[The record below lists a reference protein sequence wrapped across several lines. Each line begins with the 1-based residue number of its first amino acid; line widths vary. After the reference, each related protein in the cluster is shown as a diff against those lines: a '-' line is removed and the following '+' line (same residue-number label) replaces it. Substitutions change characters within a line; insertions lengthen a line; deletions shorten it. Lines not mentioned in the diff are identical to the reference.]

1 MYTYSF
7 CSFFLG
13 NHFIFYSSFFCHYI
27 LHFELFIHHLTICV
41 NKNLYLFS
49 VSADAYIIQIQ
60 KYEVNTPAAIT
71 TTTPVTSSNALTAKA
86 TASTSTT
93 TNANQ
98 VLTNANIIRL
108 PSTGQSL
115 ASSLVNL
122 SSVTSLAG
130 VTKTLGI
137 LGSNAKTNIK
147 MAITQAATASTNKT
161 NIVTSPKAV
170 TQSLIQLGGQ
180 IKNQHL
186 TLAALNQLT
195 AGKLATSTTGAKT
208 VQIISPA
215 KGQTI
220 KQQLVGAKQGVNM
233 PILTS
238 TASTASSIKVGSSA
252 VTTTTAQSTQY
263 ALVRAQ
269 LPSTSGGPAQT
280 VTFIRA
286 IGANSSS
293 AAGNTTVS
301 VTPQQMA
308 ALLKGQQNGA
318 QSQIQKVLG
327 AAAAAPGTAQLRPQ
341 NPINVANSLKMAAQ
355 NNSSKLVSVQIP
367 QKVGGVTQMKT
378 VTVGSI
384 LGGKVSSAVT
394 TQATHVSPMATLV
407 SASGTKLVSTGSSL
421 VNQFPAVR
429 PASITVLTKTTTTT
443 STTSTNSESVTSTTG
458 PLTEIPPA
466 EPTAVTGEADVK
478 EVKQEP
484 GIDSA
489 ADLKTLLNTD
499 EIKEEPSEVVAGD
512 IKKVEGEDQ
521 KADIPMD
528 EAAPLITTQPKD
540 EISSSTATGVTTTEN
555 GATTSKMEI
564 DQDEK
569 PPVSVTAAQQGEGV
583 DKKQQQEQSS
593 ESVAATTLAQLASI
607 ASDASTPASVNDM
620 SNPLSTLAALA
631 SSSPIATAPLVNG
644 AKVVTLA
651 NAKKVITFE
660 FKLKSNQSNFTG
672 KAKMRLNFGRF
683 FIKF

>member
-1 MYTYSF
+1 
-7 CSFFLG
+7 
-13 NHFIFYSSFFCHYI
+13 
-27 LHFELFIHHLTICV
+27 
-41 NKNLYLFS
+41 
-49 VSADAYIIQIQ
+49 
-60 KYEVNTPAAIT
+60 
-71 TTTPVTSSNALTAKA
+71 
-86 TASTSTT
+86 
-93 TNANQ
+93 
-98 VLTNANIIRL
+98 
-108 PSTGQSL
+108 
-115 ASSLVNL
+115 
-122 SSVTSLAG
+122 
-130 VTKTLGI
+130 
-137 LGSNAKTNIK
+137 

-195 AGKLATSTTGAKT
+195 AGKLATSTAGAKT

-238 TASTASSIKVGSSA
+238 TASTASSIKVVSSG

-327 AAAAAPGTAQLRPQ
+327 AVATPGTAQLRPQ
-341 NPINVANSLKMAAQ
+341 NPINVANSLKLAAQ

-394 TQATHVSPMATLV
+394 TQATNVSPMATLV

-429 PASITVLTKTTTTT
+429 PASITVLNKTTATT
-443 STTSTNSESVTSTTG
+443 STTTTNSEGVTSTTG
-458 PLTEIPPA
+458 PLTETTSTEQPKESDIGSTVA
-466 EPTAVTGEADVK
+466 GETEMK

-484 GIDSA
+484 IDTG
-489 ADLKTLLNTD
+489 ADSKPLLTTD
-499 EIKEEPSEVVAGD
+499 EIKEEPSEVTGGD

-521 KADIPMD
+521 KGDVPMD
-528 EAAPLITTQPKD
+528 EAAPLTTTQPKD
-540 EISSSTATGVTTTEN
+540 EVSSSTATGVAGATEN
-555 GATTSKMEI
+555 GAANKMEV

-569 PPVSVTAAQQGEGV
+569 PPVVTAASQQGDGN
-583 DKKQQQEQSS
+583 DKKPAEQDQSS

-607 ASDASTPASVNDM
+607 AGDASTPASVNDM

-651 NAKKVITFE
+651 NAKKVIIIR
-660 FKLKSNQSNFTG
+660 FKLKS
-672 KAKMRLNFGRF
+672 K
-683 FIKF
+683 

>member
-1 MYTYSF
+1 M
-7 CSFFLG
+7 
-13 NHFIFYSSFFCHYI
+13 
-27 LHFELFIHHLTICV
+27 
-41 NKNLYLFS
+41 
-49 VSADAYIIQIQ
+49 
-60 KYEVNTPAAIT
+60 
-71 TTTPVTSSNALTAKA
+71 
-86 TASTSTT
+86 
-93 TNANQ
+93 
-98 VLTNANIIRL
+98 LTNANIIRL

-238 TASTASSIKVGSSA
+238 TASTASSIKVGSSG

-327 AAAAAPGTAQLRPQ
+327 AAAAPGTAQLRPQ

-407 SASGTKLVSTGSSL
+407 SCLL
-421 VNQFPAVR
+421 Y
-429 PASITVLTKTTTTT
+429 T
-443 STTSTNSESVTSTTG
+443 SPS
-458 PLTEIPPA
+458 PR
-466 EPTAVTGEADVK
+466 
-478 EVKQEP
+478 
-484 GIDSA
+484 DS
-489 ADLKTLLNTD
+489 
-499 EIKEEPSEVVAGD
+499 
-512 IKKVEGEDQ
+512 
-521 KADIPMD
+521 
-528 EAAPLITTQPKD
+528 
-540 EISSSTATGVTTTEN
+540 
-555 GATTSKMEI
+555 
-564 DQDEK
+564 
-569 PPVSVTAAQQGEGV
+569 
-583 DKKQQQEQSS
+583 
-593 ESVAATTLAQLASI
+593 
-607 ASDASTPASVNDM
+607 
-620 SNPLSTLAALA
+620 
-631 SSSPIATAPLVNG
+631 
-644 AKVVTLA
+644 
-651 NAKKVITFE
+651 
-660 FKLKSNQSNFTG
+660 
-672 KAKMRLNFGRF
+672 
-683 FIKF
+683 

>member
-1 MYTYSF
+1 MRF
-7 CSFFLG
+7 
-13 NHFIFYSSFFCHYI
+13 
-27 LHFELFIHHLTICV
+27 
-41 NKNLYLFS
+41 YLF
-49 VSADAYIIQIQ
+49 VTADAYIIQIQ
-60 KYEVNTPAAIT
+60 KYEVNTPAVST
-71 TTTPVTSSNALTAKA
+71 TTSTSTPVTSANAITAKSA
-86 TASTSTT
+86 ASTSST

-98 VLTNANIIRL
+98 VLANANIIRL

-147 MAITQAATASTNKT
+147 MAITQATSMSTNKT

-195 AGKLATSTTGAKT
+195 AGKLAVSTAGTKT

-220 KQQLVGAKQGVNM
+220 KQQLVGSKQGVNM

-238 TASTASSIKVGSSA
+238 TASTASSIKVVSSG

-293 AAGNTTVS
+293 VAGNTTVS

-327 AAAAAPGTAQLRPQ
+327 AAVATGTGQLRPQ
-341 NPINVANSLKMAAQ
+341 NPINVANSLKLAAQ
-355 NNSSKLVSVQIP
+355 NSPSKLVSVQIP

-384 LGGKVSSAVT
+384 LGGKVSSVVT
-394 TQATHVSPMATLV
+394 TQATSVSPMATLV
-407 SASGTKLVSTGSSL
+407 SASGTKTPSSGSSL

-429 PASITVLTKTTTTT
+429 PASITVLTKTATTT
-443 STTSTNSESVTSTTG
+443 STTNVDGVTSMNR
-458 PLTEIPPA
+458 PLIEIS
-466 EPTAVTGEADVK
+466 AVDQLKGSGVGSIMTSETDVD
-478 EVKQEP
+478 EVKKEQVDGDMKP
-484 GIDSA
+484 IVNA
-489 ADLKTLLNTD
+489 ALLTSD
-499 EIKEEPSEVVAGD
+499 KIKEEPNDVMGN
-512 IKKVEGEDQ
+512 IKKVESEEGKPQTAVGDV
-521 KADIPMD
+521 PMND
-528 EAAPLITTQPKD
+528 EAPATQPKD
-540 EISSSTATGVTTTEN
+540 KVLGSTTTTITGVGVNKTEN
-555 GATTSKMEI
+555 ATEEGVSKMEV

-569 PPVSVTAAQQGEGV
+569 PPVVGAENPSENN
-583 DKKQQQEQSS
+583 DKAEQDQSS

-607 ASDASTPASVNDM
+607 ASDASTPVSMNDM

-644 AKVVTLA
+644 AKSVTLA
-651 NAKKVITFE
+651 NAKKV
-660 FKLKSNQSNFTG
+660 
-672 KAKMRLNFGRF
+672 KMIKMIYERTVTTV
-683 FIKF
+683 FISR

>member
-1 MYTYSF
+1 M
-7 CSFFLG
+7 
-13 NHFIFYSSFFCHYI
+13 
-27 LHFELFIHHLTICV
+27 
-41 NKNLYLFS
+41 
-49 VSADAYIIQIQ
+49 
-60 KYEVNTPAAIT
+60 
-71 TTTPVTSSNALTAKA
+71 TAKS
-86 TASTSTT
+86 TANSNPSTNT
-93 TNANQ
+93 NQ

-108 PSTGQSL
+108 PSTGTSL
-115 ASSLVNL
+115 ATSLVNL

-137 LGSNAKTNIK
+137 LGSSAKTNIK
-147 MAITQAATASTNKT
+147 MAITQATPASTNKT

-170 TQSLIQLGGQ
+170 TQSLLQLGGQ

-195 AGKLATSTTGAKT
+195 AGKLGTSTAGTKT

-215 KGQTI
+215 KGQSI
-220 KQQLVGAKQGVNM
+220 KQQLVGAKQGINM

-238 TASTASSIKVGSSA
+238 TASTASAVKVVSST
-252 VTTTTAQSTQY
+252 VTTTASPSTQY

-286 IGANSSS
+286 IGANSAS
-293 AAGNTTVS
+293 AGGNTTVS

-308 ALLKGQQNGA
+308 ALLKGQQNGG

-327 AAAAAPGTAQLRPQ
+327 AAATSAGQLRPQ
-341 NPINVANSLKMAAQ
+341 NPINVASSLKLAAAQ
-355 NNSSKLVSVQIP
+355 NSPSKLVSVQIP
-367 QKVGGVTQMKT
+367 QKVGGITQMKT

-384 LGGKVSSAVT
+384 LGGKVSSVVT

-407 SASGTKLVSTGSSL
+407 SASGTKASSAGTSL

-429 PASITVLTKTTTTT
+429 PASVTVLTKTTATT
-443 STTSTNSESVTSTTG
+443 SITMTNNVDGVTSTT
-458 PLTEIPPA
+458 LTEASATESKGSI
-466 EPTAVTGEADVK
+466 TTTKSEADVK

-484 GIDSA
+484 LVEGIDFKPDSLINP
-489 ADLKTLLNTD
+489 DVIKD
-499 EIKEEPSEVVAGD
+499 EPNNAMM
-512 IKKVEGEDQ
+512 IKKDEPTPDEKPAIATSNGVGDV
-521 KADIPMD
+521 PMD
-528 EAAPLITTQPKD
+528 EAPPLQNVKSTID
-540 EISSSTATGVTTTEN
+540 EVSSSTSKDSPAAAACKATN
-555 GATTSKMEI
+555 QMEV

-569 PPVSVTAAQQGEGV
+569 PAIATTSNTTESEA
-583 DKKQQQEQSS
+583 DKKTDEQQNPSS

-607 ASDASTPASVNDM
+607 ASDANKPAMNDM

-644 AKVVTLA
+644 TKVVTTA
-651 NAKKVITFE
+651 NASKKV
-660 FKLKSNQSNFTG
+660 SSFT
-672 KAKMRLNFGRF
+672 KRQILLYL
-683 FIKF
+683 